1 MVSPRIPDINGN
13 PTNAP
18 LTYSIK
24 PLSTLVAWYPG
35 SNPNVQNLKPVTD
48 AKKSFLFIPDNFQ
61 NEIFNA
67 MTENY
72 GKLGEG
78 WTYDDVQAGW
88 GPAIDTAA
96 EYRTEN
102 LPSVGQPQLYPHEAF
117 IDMLPYQAAMGLMPN
132 GSKAK
137 KSGSGSGISSSVSKS
152 VSLTNESTA
161 RGLIDQTLGQ
171 YLGRSATPKEQ
182 DAFFKALN
190 IQQKQNPTITRQT
203 VSSGGGSSSLV
214 SNTVGGFDPSTFA
227 KEYAAGQEGVG
238 EFQAATSL
246 LDAFIGSLGAKV

>member
-1 MVSPRIPDINGN
+1 MPSPPIPDINGN
-13 PTNAP
+13 PTNGP
-18 LTYSIK
+18 MGYK
-24 PLSTLVAWYPG
+24 VQPLSSLVAWYPG
-35 SNPNVQNLKPVTD
+35 ANPNVQNLKPVTD

-78 WTYDDVQAGW
+78 WTYNDVQAGW

-96 EYRTEN
+96 EYRTER
-102 LPSVGQPQLYPHEAF
+102 LPSANQDQLLPHQAF
-117 IDMLPYQAAMGLMPN
+117 LNMLPYQAAMGLMPN

-137 KSGSGSGISSSVSKS
+137 KSGSGGVSSSVSKS
-152 VSLTNESTA
+152 VTLTNESTA
-161 RGLIDQTLGQ
+161 RGLIDQTLSQ

-190 IQQKQNPTITRQT
+190 VQQKQNPTITRQT
-203 VSSGGGSSSLV
+203 ASSGGGSSSLV

>member
-1 MVSPRIPDINGN
+1 MPPPDINGN
-13 PTNAP
+13 PNNGP
-18 LTYSIK
+18 MGF
-24 PLSTLVAWYPG
+24 STQPSAAYTAWYG
-35 SNPNVQNLKPVTD
+35 DNPNVVTLKSVTD
-48 AKKSFLFIPDNFQ
+48 ARKSFLFIPGNFQ
-61 NEIFNA
+61 DEIFNA

-72 GKLGEG
+72 GQLGEG
-78 WTYDDVQAGW
+78 WTYNDVQAGW
-88 GPAIDTAA
+88 GDSIDSAA
-96 EYRTEN
+96 EYRAKFMPDANETQL
-102 LPSVGQPQLYPHEAF
+102 LPHQAF
-117 IDMLPYQAAMGLMPN
+117 INMLPYQAAMGLMPN

-137 KSGSGSGISSSVSKS
+137 KSGSGGVSSSVSKS
-152 VSLTNESTA
+152 VTLTNESTA
-161 RGLIDQTLGQ
+161 RGLIDQTLSQ

-182 DAFFKALN
+182 EAFFKALN

>member
-1 MVSPRIPDINGN
+1 MVAPRPDISGN
-13 PTNAP
+13 PNNGPTAYSTQPRAISVPWYGTN
-18 LTYSIK
+18 
-24 PLSTLVAWYPG
+24 
-35 SNPNVQNLKPVTD
+35 SNLQDLKDITD
-48 AKKSFLFIPDNFQ
+48 AKKSFLFIPSNFQ

-72 GKLGEG
+72 GQLGDG
-78 WTYDDVQAGW
+78 WSYADIQDGW
-88 GPAIDTAA
+88 GDAIDSAA
-96 EYRTEN
+96 EYRVKFMPNANDT
-102 LPSVGQPQLYPHEAF
+102 QLYPHQAF
-117 IDMLPYQAAMGLMPN
+117 INMLPSMAAMGLMPN

-137 KSGSGSGISSSVSKS
+137 KSGSGGVSSSVSKS
-152 VSLTNESTA
+152 VTLTNESTA
-161 RGLIDQTLGQ
+161 RGLIDQTLSQ

-203 VSSGGGSSSLV
+203 VSSGGGSTSATSS
-214 SNTVGGFDPSTFA
+214 TVGGFDPSTFA